1 MATEMGLRQKE
12 GRGPRRERETMP
24 APRRKLPTH
33 LGLQGRLQTADGV
46 READMNGAVAGVRR
60 GGEGLSAGKRLS
72 REGALLPEGLTKA
85 GRQARVPARGK

>member
-24 APRRKLPTH
+24 APRKLTTH

-46 READMNGAVAGVRR
+46 READMDGAVAGVRR

-72 REGALLPEGLTKA
+72 RERALLPEGLTKA
-85 GRQARVPARGK
+85 GR